1 MVPVYPGG
9 QQWVQ
14 WTTNTSTN
22 AQVAFLLAQK
32 RQLMYSL
39 NHKEEEESPK
49 LKNKFNSKG
58 MSYGF
63 GPLAEDYL
71 RAQMPVE
78 QEELELKG

>member
-1 MVPVYPGG
+1 
-9 QQWVQ
+9 
-14 WTTNTSTN
+14 
-22 AQVAFLLAQK
+22 
-32 RQLMYSL
+32 MYSL
-39 NHKEEEESPK
+39 NRKEEEESPK

-78 QEELELKG
+78 QQELELKG